1 MSHDHVHMPCHMTSH
16 ISHDLHMTSHYDI
29 ILTLHSDHITF
40 HMTSHDLHMTGFAG
54 NVTSV
59 GFMDVRLEEDPAV
72 NEEDENELNSLSSL
86 YDNIPYLSTYMT
98 GQSDSR
104 KDLGKKKS
112 NGRKKESKV

>member
-1 MSHDHVHMPCHMTSH
+1 MSHDVHMPCHMTSH
-16 ISHDLHMTSHYDI
+16 ISYDFHMTSHDKP
-29 ILTLHSDHITF
+29 HITF
-40 HMTSHDLHMTGFAG
+40 RSHYISHDLHMTGFAG

-112 NGRKKESKV
+112 NGKNGRKKESKVKY